1 MCETMCLNE
10 NGGAHVR
17 RHCRRPARQELL
29 GDRSRALTARSG
41 DLHEQHNV
49 WAAEQRTSRVTTDA
63 RSEARRVRHAN
74 RFQLIESR
82 EESPGTWTL

>member
-1 MCETMCLNE
+1 V
-10 NGGAHVR
+10 A
-17 RHCRRPARQELL
+17 
-29 GDRSRALTARSG
+29 DRSRALTASSG
-41 DLHEQHNV
+41 DLHEKHNL
-49 WAAEQRTSRVTTDA
+49 WAAEQRTSRVTTDV

>member
-1 MCETMCLNE
+1 MV
-10 NGGAHVR
+10 VR
-17 RHCRRPARQELL
+17 KCAGIAAGQRRQEFL

-63 RSEARRVRHAN
+63 RSGARRVRHAN